1 MNWNGKKVLVTGS
14 DGFIGS
20 HLVERLVELGADVR
34 PLVLYN
40 SFNSWGW
47 LDTIDR
53 EKLQNVEVIAGD
65 IRDPHHVQEI
75 VRDIDVVFHLA
86 ALIAIPYSYHSPD
99 SYMETNVKGTL
110 NILQAARLHPVEQ
123 IIHTSTSEVYGTAQ
137 FVPITEEHPLVGQ
150 SPYSASKIAADQFA
164 VSFYRSFDLPVT
176 IVRPFN
182 TYGPRQSARAII
194 PTVISQAL
202 SGKKTIPVGN
212 VRPTRDFTYVSD
224 TVEGFIKAAEHKE
237 AVGKTLNLGSNSEI
251 SIDALV
257 DKIRH
262 LMNNSFE
269 IVVDKGRLRPEKSE
283 VDRLWSD
290 NSKAKAILKWEPV
303 VSLEKGLELTI
314 EWFRKNRHL
323 YKENL
328 YNI

>member
-20 HLVERLVELGADVR
+20 HLVERLLELGADVR

-47 LDTIDR
+47 LDTIER

-224 TVEGFIKAAEHKE
+224 TVEGFIKAAEHEE
-237 AVGKTLNLGSNSEI
+237 AVGKTLNLGSNREI